1 MHATAFAALATR
13 HWIGI
18 AVVALALGWLAATI
32 ALRLGSGRSKSAA
45 PRRPAR
51 PPRADGLIEIYVGNL
66 NYDMTDAQLNAEFS
80 KYGIVES
87 ARIITHSSGKSK
99 GYGFVLMPHRAEAE
113 IACKALNGADGM
125 GRKLRVNEARG
136 ASSK

>member
-1 MHATAFAALATR
+1 MNPALFATLHTR
-13 HWIGI
+13 HWIGL
-18 AVVALALGWLAATI
+18 AVVAAALVWLGLAI
-32 ALRLGSGRSKSAA
+32 ALRLAA
-45 PRRPAR
+45 GARKNAPKKQVR

-66 NYDMTDAQLNAEFS
+66 SYDMTDAQLRAEFA

-99 GYGFVLMPHRAEAE
+99 GYGFVLMPHRAESE
-113 IACKALNGADGM
+113 IACKALNGAEIM

-136 ASSK
+136 ASK